1 MTKPIGGCQG
11 LLVSQKRPTGDGP
24 VRTLTLEIEVDS
36 DPISGRLT
44 ERGTSGR
51 SFVGWLGLAR
61 ALELVLDTGERDS
74 ST

>member
-1 MTKPIGGCQG
+1 MTKPLGGCQG
-11 LLVSQKRPTGDGP
+11 LLVSQKRPPGDGP

-61 ALELVLDTGERDS
+61 ALELVLGTGERDS
-74 ST
+74 SD